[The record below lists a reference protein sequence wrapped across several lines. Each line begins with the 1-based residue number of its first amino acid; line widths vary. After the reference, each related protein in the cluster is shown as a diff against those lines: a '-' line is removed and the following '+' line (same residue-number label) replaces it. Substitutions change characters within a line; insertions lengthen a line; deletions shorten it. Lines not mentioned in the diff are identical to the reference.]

1 MTKKACELCAVC
13 SPTTSLD
20 FGPAGV
26 ETATADVSVGLEAHG
41 QQVAGAGD
49 LHGGGGGGA
58 QLGQLRSCEV
68 RAAVDLKGK
77 QQERIQGPLGMETAS
92 NLSLSQVS
100 GSPPAHHSCNPDGT
114 RRQTRGW

>member
-1 MTKKACELCAVC
+1 MCAVC
-13 SPTTSLD
+13 SPPTSLD

-77 QQERIQGPLGMETAS
+77 QQERIQGPFKDGNS
-92 NLSLSQVS
+92 IKSKSLSGLWLTS
-100 GSPPAHHSCNPDGT
+100 STS
-114 RRQTRGW
+114 